1 MFKALKDYKNCS
13 VVRKMRVKCIVMRLS
28 NWNLQQAFL
37 NWKKVN
43 EKSIEHDLKIKEAN
57 KYSEIKSAIKSNNEL
72 EDISVKI
79 DTRIKTLKNLAHIQ
93 STNLLSRVISTS
105 YTQTISQAFDLW
117 RFKTSKSL
125 KLK

>member
-1 MFKALKDYKNCS
+1 
-13 VVRKMRVKCIVMRLS
+13 MRLS

-72 EDISVKI
+72 EDTSVKI
-79 DTRIKTLKNLAHIQ
+79 DTRIKTLKNLANIQ